1 MDENWL
7 RVCSHFAFAA
17 KRIGGEQEVEAEEA
31 EAEATHTFKMEE
43 AILGAD
49 NWKQTKSVL
58 HVGK

>member
-1 MDENWL
+1 M

-49 NWKQTKSVL
+49 N
-58 HVGK
+58 